1 MYSNVAKPDWTL
13 DHTIDFNNAE
23 IIDKGKDA
31 GILAHSENR
40 RGRQQLM
47 PFTRTIQHSFEQTLV
62 FTFVAFPFVANQT

>member
-47 PFTRTIQHSFEQTLV
+47 PFTRTTVRRVLLTSSMLQK
-62 FTFVAFPFVANQT
+62 N